1 VDGSD
6 SRIRLEVD
14 SSQLSQLAKVD
25 PFDPKGHKRINKPIW
40 LHCCL
45 ERLSWEKLGS
55 LLGQP
60 SQLRCAGPSHQSGQE
75 VKTCH
80 DEPGGQPQ
88 AAEEEGG
95 RVVRVGRNFAA

>member
-25 PFDPKGHKRINKPIW
+25 PFDPKGHKRITKPIW

-45 ERLSWEKLGS
+45 ERLSWENLA
-55 LLGQP
+55 LY
-60 SQLRCAGPSHQSGQE
+60 
-75 VKTCH
+75 
-80 DEPGGQPQ
+80 
-88 AAEEEGG
+88 
-95 RVVRVGRNFAA
+95 